1 MSEES
6 GEIRVLAFLREDIFL
21 PGVISVGQ
29 EKKQRH
35 TELIASNN
43 IGWRSVRPF
52 YSPEGRVGEK
62 KILQKKLEK
71 IVELVGG
78 GSVINGAYPV

>member
-6 GEIRVLAFLREDIFL
+6 GEIRELAFLREDIFP

-52 YSPEGRVGEK
+52 YSPSLAWLNRVANMPEK
-62 KILQKKLEK
+62 NPTR
-71 IVELVGG
+71 
-78 GSVINGAYPV
+78 INANIICFF